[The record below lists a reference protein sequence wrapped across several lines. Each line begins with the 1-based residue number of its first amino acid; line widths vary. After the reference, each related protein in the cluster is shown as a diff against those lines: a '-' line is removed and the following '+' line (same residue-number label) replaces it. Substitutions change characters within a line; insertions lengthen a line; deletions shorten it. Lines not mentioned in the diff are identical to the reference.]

1 MLATQW
7 HPAGRVLPSSAF
19 FRGMAGRI
27 QKCSVMLWAHG
38 LYTEYSPILSSF
50 CNVRLILSARMLFR
64 AAQQTNLRLRSP
76 IFYLQRALA
85 CEILLQIRNTT
96 TAVVVQ
102 VRGEL
107 TMQGN
112 PCPIV
117 EQYFALMSTFIRT
130 IGFAAVKRIPSR

>member
-1 MLATQW
+1 MR
-7 HPAGRVLPSSAF
+7 PA
-19 FRGMAGRI
+19 FRGKTCDRAYRGRRTP
-27 QKCSVMLWAHG
+27 H
-38 LYTEYSPILSSF
+38 
-50 CNVRLILSARMLFR
+50 
-64 AAQQTNLRLRSP
+64 RSKK
-76 IFYLQRALA
+76 QALA

-117 EQYFALMSTFIRT
+117 KQYFALMSTFIRA
-130 IGFAAVKRIPSR
+130 IGIAAVKMIPSR

>member
-1 MLATQW
+1 MS
-7 HPAGRVLPSSAF
+7 VLSCQPTC
-19 FRGMAGRI
+19 
-27 QKCSVMLWAHG
+27 CSEPLNRQIF
-38 LYTEYSPILSSF
+38 L
-50 CNVRLILSARMLFR
+50 
-64 AAQQTNLRLRSP
+64 LRSP

-85 CEILLQIRNTT
+85 CEILLQIRSTT

-130 IGFAAVKRIPSR
+130 IGFAAVKRIPSRRTFYC